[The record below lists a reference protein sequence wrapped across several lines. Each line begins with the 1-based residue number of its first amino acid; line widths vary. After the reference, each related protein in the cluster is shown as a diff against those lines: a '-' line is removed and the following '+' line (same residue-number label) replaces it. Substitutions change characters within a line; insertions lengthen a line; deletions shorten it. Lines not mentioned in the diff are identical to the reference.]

1 MPCCVKTVPGCRCA
15 GKEEARWSVHG
26 MQQSNIYKPV
36 VEISRTYAWK
46 EVGDFIIGNT
56 GE

>member
-15 GKEEARWSVHG
+15 GKEETRWSVHG
-26 MQQSNIYKPV
+26 MQQSHIYKPV